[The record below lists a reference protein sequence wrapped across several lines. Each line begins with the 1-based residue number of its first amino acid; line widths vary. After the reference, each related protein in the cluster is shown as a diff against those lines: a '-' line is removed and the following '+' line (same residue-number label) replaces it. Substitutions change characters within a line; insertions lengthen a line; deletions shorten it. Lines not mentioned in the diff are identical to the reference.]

1 MMQVRKKDKIFLAV
15 VLPLVLLWGYFDFV
29 RKPLVRRFA
38 ALQTEQRQLP
48 DEAMFPTEKRQL
60 QKRIADAEAA
70 LAQEKAE
77 KPPEMKVAG
86 EPTALAAARQDAV
99 LAALAKAGAKI
110 VRVQPMAGEKTS
122 EDRRGD
128 AVLRSTERCAEPEV
142 RCFTVEA
149 DYATF
154 LSALGAFSSARMA
167 VIPESVSLRVGSRT
181 CRWEMV
187 LWL

>member
-1 MMQVRKKDKIFLAV
+1 MMQVRKKDKIFLAI

-38 ALQTEQRQLP
+38 ALQIEPRQLP
-48 DEAMFPTEKRQL
+48 DEAVFPTEKRQL

-77 KPPEMKVAG
+77 KPPEMKVTG

-128 AVLRSTERCAEPEV
+128 AVLRSTERCAEPEA

-181 CRWEMV
+181 CRWVMV

>member
-1 MMQVRKKDKIFLAV
+1 MQVRKKDKIFLAI
-15 VLPLVLLWGYFDFV
+15 VLPLVLLWGYSDFV

-60 QKRIADAEAA
+60 QTRIAEAEAA

-110 VRVQPMAGEKTS
+110 VRVQPMAGEKTL

-128 AVLRSTERCAEPEV
+128 AVLRATECCAQPEA

>member
-15 VLPLVLLWGYFDFV
+15 ILPLVLLWGYFDFV
-29 RKPLVRRFA
+29 RKPLVRRFE
-38 ALQTEQRQLP
+38 ALKTEQRQLP

-60 QKRIADAEAA
+60 QKRLAEAEAA

-77 KPPEMKVAG
+77 KPPALKVTG
-86 EPTALAAARQDAV
+86 EPTALAATRQDAV
-99 LAALAKAGAKI
+99 LAALTKAGAKI
-110 VRVQPMAGEKTS
+110 VRVEPVAGEKTS

-128 AVLRSTERCAEPEV
+128 AVLRATERCAAPEARRFV
-142 RCFTVEA
+142 VEA

-154 LSALGAFSSARMA
+154 VSALGAFTAARMA
-167 VIPESVSLRVGSRT
+167 VIPESISLRAGSRT

>member
-1 MMQVRKKDKIFLAV
+1 MMQVRKKDKVFLAV
-15 VLPLVLLWGYFDFV
+15 TLPLVLLWGYCDFV
-29 RKPLVRRFA
+29 RKPLVRRFE
-38 ALQTEQRQLP
+38 ALKAEQRQLP
-48 DEAMFPTEKRQL
+48 DETMFPTERRQL
-60 QKRIADAEAA
+60 QKRLAEAEAA

-86 EPTALAAARQDAV
+86 EPAALAATRQDAV
-99 LAALAKAGAKI
+99 LAALMKAGAKV
-110 VRVQPMAGEKTS
+110 VRVQPMAGETAG
-122 EDRRGD
+122 EDRRGE
-128 AVLRSTERCAEPEV
+128 AVLQATGRCAEPEA
-142 RCFTVEA
+142 RRFTVEA

-154 LSALGAFSSARMA
+154 LSALGEFSSARMA